1 MAEKNDGGGTEW
13 RTVGAPD
20 GREDKT
26 MEPERFILQMC
37 IRAGIARFAQFGRLF
52 ISGTVESDDGN
63 GQLERDVADGVV
75 GVCVEVFGRI
85 TGSV

>member
-1 MAEKNDGGGTEW
+1 MAEENNRGGTER

-20 GREDKT
+20 GGENKT
-26 MEPERFILQMC
+26 MEPEGFILQMC

-85 TGSV
+85 TRSV